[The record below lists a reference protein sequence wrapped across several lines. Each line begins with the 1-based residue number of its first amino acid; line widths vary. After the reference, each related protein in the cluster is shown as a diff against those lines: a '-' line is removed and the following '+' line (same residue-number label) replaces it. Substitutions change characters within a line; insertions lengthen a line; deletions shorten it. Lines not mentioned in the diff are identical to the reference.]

1 MRGEMN
7 GAGAPWRIGRPI
19 PPVPGESLDGYV
31 ARVAASNWIDKVVD
45 LSRLAGVRYA
55 VSPVLTTQCWD
66 GLPVLADCLGVDVV
80 ELQVRSYP
88 KAEIPGHRL
97 FFGLP
102 VGRGEIESYKRRFAP
117 KSFAIAGHHRALWQL
132 RSFPFCD
139 ETWQYLIDQCPR
151 CGAIQRW
158 QHANGVDRCD
168 HCIADLSSAAAPE
181 VPQDQRDALS
191 DAIGLVHPDADRK
204 TRSLAKLPK
213 PLGGLNAASAY
224 ELLFCTAAMLAP
236 RMDRVRHNCSRSR
249 PDAIITKAVAEAWTL
264 LREWPHGP
272 QAYFVERILTSTKS
286 HDDGNDGRNAR
297 FLKLPV
303 YGQVT
308 PPVAEVISDLRA
320 SIDLSGPRRE
330 QLLRLTSDIR
340 EASKILGTGTQPLT
354 SIRRKGGLNTV
365 FLMNKDHATVRFD
378 TSEIKSIGVA
388 LKDRHR
394 PEQVAWKYGLPVY
407 AIEQCMA
414 MKIIATFADR
424 FCLLR
429 YGSRQMTRQ
438 AVSQFEQRLAS
449 AATVAKFDHPV
460 TLIYASRAIG
470 GRLKP
475 WGPIF
480 DALLSGVIP
489 FAVMDGPSRL
499 VHRIII
505 DRSALTHLEGLTFD
519 TAAFPDATLR
529 KIIKRLEA
537 GEILNLD
544 QKYIADVA
552 NQLPAYG
559 GDQKDLALQDVLNVA
574 RTHIGSRELGMRLNL
589 PLSADKFAQKAE
601 IPKLGPAG
609 WCRRQVEARLLSE
622 PRSARASRSMR
633 PLGSPRV
640 ARKHIGARSD
650 KARRECA

>member
-1 MRGEMN
+1 
-7 GAGAPWRIGRPI
+7 
-19 PPVPGESLDGYV
+19 
-31 ARVAASNWIDKVVD
+31 VAASNWIDKVVD

-66 GLPVLADCLGVDVV
+66 GLPVLADCLGVDVA

-88 KAEIPGHRL
+88 KAEAPGYRL

-117 KSFAIAGHHRALWQL
+117 KSLALAGHHRALWQL

-168 HCIADLSSAAAPE
+168 HCIADLSSATAAD
-181 VPQDQRDALS
+181 VPQDQRGALS
-191 DAIGLVHPDADRK
+191 DAIGLVHPDADRR

-272 QAYFVERILTSTKS
+272 QAYFVERIITSTKR

-330 QLLRLTSDIR
+330 ELLQLTSDIR
-340 EASKILGTGTQPLT
+340 EASKILGTGAQPLT
-354 SIRRKGGLNTV
+354 AIRRKGGLNTV

-378 TSEIKSIGVA
+378 SSEIKSIGRV
-388 LKDRHR
+388 LKDRYG
-394 PEQVAWKYGLPVY
+394 PEKIAWKYGLPVY

-414 MKIIATFADR
+414 MKIITTFADR

-429 YGSRQMTRQ
+429 YGSRQTTRQ
-438 AVSQFEQRLAS
+438 AVSQFVQRLAS
-449 AATVAKFDHPV
+449 AATVAKFDAPV
-460 TLIYASRAIG
+460 TLSYASRAIG

-480 DALLSGVIP
+480 DALLSGAVP
-489 FAVMDGPSRL
+489 FSVADGPQRL
-499 VHRIII
+499 AHRIVI
-505 DRSALTHLEGLTFD
+505 DGSALRRFEGVEFD
-519 TAAFPDATLR
+519 ITAYPDATCR
-529 KIIKRLEA
+529 TIIRRHEA
-537 GEILNLD
+537 TEILNLD
-544 QKYIADVA
+544 PDDIAA
-552 NQLPAYG
+552 LAAQLPAYG
-559 GDQKDLALQDVLNVA
+559 GDLKDMSLDDVLDVA
-574 RTHIGSRELGMRLNL
+574 KKHISSRELGARLAL
-589 PLSADKFAQKAE
+589 PRGQVRVAQKAG
-601 IPKLGPAG
+601 IPWLGPAG
-609 WCRRQVEARLLSE
+609 WCRHQAEAKLLSKQ
-622 PRSARASRSMR
+622 RSIRASR
-633 PLGSPRV
+633 
-640 ARKHIGARSD
+640 GARPRGWPRQHAYPCTYVKGD
-650 KARRECA
+650 TQCA